1 MAVPC
6 CPKYE
11 RTEPEPLYYVYKR
24 MSGPRNPK
32 SGRVQ
37 FDPREPVVIPFSAD
51 EAAAQISAYK
61 RAAIRSRKQSGPDL
75 DPSFLPS
82 AQ

>member
-1 MAVPC
+1 MEPC

-24 MSGPRNPK
+24 LTGPRRPK
-32 SGRVQ
+32 KSRVT
-37 FDPREPVVIPFSAD
+37 FNHRPPEVIPFRED
-51 EAAAQISAYK
+51 EAAAAVSAAK
-61 RAAIRSRKQSGPDL
+61 RAAIRTRKQSGPDL

>member
-1 MAVPC
+1 MEPC

-24 MSGPRNPK
+24 LTGPRKPK
-32 SGRVQ
+32 VGGVK
-37 FDPREPVVIPFSAD
+37 FDPREPVVIPFAED
-51 EAAAQISAYK
+51 EEPAMISAKK